1 MPNPFEF
8 ISEIRAMNKDLT
20 NRLDSIIERLDKLIE
35 IEKGREQQWKYVQC
49 AYDPE
54 KVWYGDG
61 K

>member
-8 ISEIRAMNKDLT
+8 ISEIREMNRSLT
-20 NRLDSIIERLDKLIE
+20 KRLDLIIERLDKLIE
-35 IEKGREQQWKYVQC
+35 QGKSHGPMNYIPC
-49 AYDPE
+49 NYDPE